1 MSNNKKHSS
10 VYYDEQ
16 TDRIQNNRERYKT
29 NTQRENSAARRASGN
44 SHQGRVSSEAQRPD
58 YRKSEVKNSEG
69 RNISEQKEQK
79 KKGEQRTQRAERA
92 QKEQNAGRKV
102 LSSSE
107 ESKNREVGIRENRTQ
122 GISRHISD
130 SRQPRARAGDN
141 DLRASGVK
149 ISRL

>member
-44 SHQGRVSSEAQRPD
+44 SHQGRISSEAQRPD

-69 RNISEQKEQK
+69 RNKSEQKEQK
-79 KKGEQRTQRAERA
+79 KKREQRTQRAEG
-92 QKEQNAGRKV
+92 GR
-102 LSSSE
+102 
-107 ESKNREVGIRENRTQ
+107 
-122 GISRHISD
+122 
-130 SRQPRARAGDN
+130 
-141 DLRASGVK
+141 SG
-149 ISRL
+149 